1 MASVEGFH
9 SASLLS
15 LIATHSNM
23 CICLGWSFS
32 GSSSMHCSIASGSTA
47 DTCGHLCT
55 AAGFFILALQF
66 WWETHG
72 FHILATLPLM
82 GDVKPIQWDTSIHAT
97 SVLDVLRYGPLQFH
111 LMLWKKK
118 TLVMV
123 LVHSFFDH
131 TPFRLQNSCNVL
143 QCLCL
148 SATMCKW
155 WAEYGCPECCKT
167 LLGWLCCSL

>member
-1 MASVEGFH
+1 
-9 SASLLS
+9 
-15 LIATHSNM
+15 
-23 CICLGWSFS
+23 
-32 GSSSMHCSIASGSTA
+32 MHCSIASGSTA

-123 LVHSFFDH
+123 LVRSFFDH
-131 TPFRLQNSCNVL
+131 TTIPFAKFMQCASMSLLVCNNV
-143 QCLCL
+143 QV
-148 SATMCKW
+148 MGRVW
-155 WAEYGCPECCKT
+155 MP
-167 LLGWLCCSL
+167 